1 MKKILLSTVTVL
13 LLGGSTLSAED
24 FQVRLGM
31 STTSGTYT
39 VEDAAG
45 NTSQDIDLN
54 NGSGFEVSLV
64 SGVDKSEGF
73 DFRSALTLQSNDIQ
87 LGTGANTSD
96 IMLLGE
102 FEFAYNINEYISPF
116 IGFYG
121 GIGLTDIPDT
131 DESGL
136 LTYDLGFLVG
146 VSGAIY
152 EDFGYYAKYTVGTK
166 GYNVANDTLGVRQNP
181 SSMKLGVSYTF

>member
-1 MKKILLSTVTVL
+1 MKKILLSTVAVL

-39 VEDAAG
+39 VEDAVG
-45 NTSQDIDLN
+45 NTSQDIDLK
-54 NGSGFEVSLV
+54 NGSGFEVSLI
-64 SGVDKSEGF
+64 SGVDKREGF
-73 DFRSALTLQSNDIQ
+73 NLRSALTLQSNDIQ
-87 LGTGANTSD
+87 LGTGYNTSD

-102 FEFAYNINEYISPF
+102 FEFAYNINEYINPF

-121 GIGLTDIPDT
+121 GIGLTDVPDA

-136 LTYDLGFLVG
+136 LTYDLGLLIG
-146 VSGAIY
+146 ISGAIY
-152 EDFGYYAKYTVGTK
+152 EAFGYYAKYTIGIK
-166 GYNVANDTLGVRQNP
+166 GYNVADDTIGIRQNP